1 MIDTSR
7 CPSSQL
13 PVYQSPTELFTWATM
28 FFIYHIAV
36 SRKVVGKKDKSA
48 CDNLERL
55 QGINEKCIN

>member
-36 SRKVVGKKDKSA
+36 SRKVVGKNDKSA
-48 CDNLERL
+48 CDNLER
-55 QGINEKCIN
+55 